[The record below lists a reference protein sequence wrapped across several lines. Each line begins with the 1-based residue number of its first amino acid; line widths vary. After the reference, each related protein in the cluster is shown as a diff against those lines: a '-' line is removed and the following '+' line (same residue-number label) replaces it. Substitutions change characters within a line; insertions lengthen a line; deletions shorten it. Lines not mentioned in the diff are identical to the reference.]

1 MFNKIVHFSL
11 PYISVIYLTT
21 LANVVYWRLR
31 TTNIGEIDNEKFN
44 VLRKVAVGGE
54 HSS

>member
-1 MFNKIVHFSL
+1 MRSFILVSFFIL
-11 PYISVIYLTT
+11 AMYLAT
-21 LANVVYWRLR
+21 LADVVYWRLR